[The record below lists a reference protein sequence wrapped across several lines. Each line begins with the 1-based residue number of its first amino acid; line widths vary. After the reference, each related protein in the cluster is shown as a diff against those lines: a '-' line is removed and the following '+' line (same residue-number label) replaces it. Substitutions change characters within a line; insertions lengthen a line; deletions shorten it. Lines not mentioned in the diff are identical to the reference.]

1 MAPPNK
7 ATPKP
12 GVAKRPTH
20 DQLQD
25 QAIANLTKDNMRLAN
40 LSGELLRLGQFQDE
54 VLARAESWQIAAR
67 NVGSAYATAAKMHTD
82 ALAAQ
87 DKIEA
92 LKTQILFSVLTVA
105 TSGSLSWLSS
115 GLAMAEK
122 FPERLALIE
131 AVEDAAQAGV
141 GEVFSA
147 VSPMIFT
154 QQNKA
159 VNIDPQV
166 FQNEREN
173 AVSEAKIKV
182 LERFGRIKSQ
192 WAAAPLET
200 WDDYSE
206 AKQLAEHNDWLKKA
220 DNLAGK
226 DDLPSIAVMADELER
241 GFWAAWMPGLKSR
254 IRVGN
259 RFGTQEEDAYASVGS
274 AIEERLSKVDI
285 LKLANVEIH
294 WYQSAGTEDTK
305 LLAWAQGYKVKRFV
319 SMS

>member
-1 MAPPNK
+1 M
-7 ATPKP
+7 
-12 GVAKRPTH
+12 
-20 DQLQD
+20 
-25 QAIANLTKDNMRLAN
+25 
-40 LSGELLRLGQFQDE
+40 
-54 VLARAESWQIAAR
+54 
-67 NVGSAYATAAKMHTD
+67 
-82 ALAAQ
+82 
-87 DKIEA
+87 
-92 LKTQILFSVLTVA
+92 
-105 TSGSLSWLSS
+105 
-115 GLAMAEK
+115 
-122 FPERLALIE
+122 
-131 AVEDAAQAGV
+131 
-141 GEVFSA
+141 
-147 VSPMIFT
+147 
-154 QQNKA
+154 
-159 VNIDPQV
+159 
-166 FQNEREN
+166 
-173 AVSEAKIKV
+173 
-182 LERFGRIKSQ
+182 
-192 WAAAPLET
+192 ET

-274 AIEERLSKVDI
+274 EIEERLSKVDI